1 MKKRIVILGAGE
13 SGVGT
18 ALLAQQK
25 GFDVFVSDASLINVD
40 FKNELIVNKIDF
52 EEGIHTKEK
61 IFQADVVMKSP
72 GIPEKNELVKA
83 LKKREIEII
92 SEIEFAYQFK
102 GR

>member
-40 FKNELIVNKIDF
+40 YKSELITNNIDF

-61 IFQADVVMKSP
+61 IFTADLVMKSP
-72 GIPEKNELVKA
+72 GIPEKNELVK
-83 LKKREIEII
+83 E
-92 SEIEFAYQFK
+92 
-102 GR
+102 